1 MRRFG
6 SKKKGMLLLGACAV
20 GILVW
25 IQFFSHSRYLERAER
40 FGASLASPLLSVGTW
55 MRERGERMV
64 FWSWGEE
71 ALRSQLE
78 GLRLENRRLNGEL
91 VLLRESMAR
100 EKRVKDHALQL
111 GLVAGTGVVAPVVGR
126 DAGGRFQSLWVGVGK
141 DHGIQ
146 VQDTVVAQGG
156 LVGRVLK
163 VHDSMAQV
171 LLITDMQSVVDVLDL
186 RTRAQGSL
194 RGEKRKMAMG
204 REGRLTYGEYFSAK
218 REILSGDLLLTTGQD
233 DLFPSG
239 IPVGTVD
246 AVLQDTTGL
255 FQSAVVVPYVEM
267 EKLEEVLILPF
278 QARIDEST
286 GMKPLTKPK

>member
-1 MRRFG
+1 
-6 SKKKGMLLLGACAV
+6 
-20 GILVW
+20 
-25 IQFFSHSRYLERAER
+25 
-40 FGASLASPLLSVGTW
+40 
-55 MRERGERMV
+55 MV